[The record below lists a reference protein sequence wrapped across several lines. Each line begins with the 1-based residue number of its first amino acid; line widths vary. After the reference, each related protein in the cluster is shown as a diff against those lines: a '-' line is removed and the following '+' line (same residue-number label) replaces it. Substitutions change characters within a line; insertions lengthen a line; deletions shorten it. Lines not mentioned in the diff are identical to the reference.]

1 MPNRVNTTPPA
12 DGGVPVAADRTG
24 SVLAWVLDRSHE
36 ASARQ
41 VPALIEEAARRLGL
55 TGTRLYLTDLQQVR
69 LVALPQLAAER
80 PETAETAEADEQAEA
95 LDIDASLAGLAYRAQ
110 QVQTSRDRTTA
121 WVPMVDGVE
130 RVGVMRATGPALDEQ
145 DLEGCLALAA
155 LATLIVISK
164 STHNDLLVER
174 GRSRPMTL
182 QAELLWAFL
191 PPRTIG
197 TSQATSTAVLEP
209 AYDIGG
215 DAFDHNFS
223 DGGLH
228 LTLLD
233 AMGHDLA
240 AGGASAAGLAAC
252 RSTRRAGGDL
262 QDIATTIERTLRSWI
277 PDRLMTGILAHLD
290 TRRGEFAWINCGH
303 PPPLL
308 IRDGHVVPAALE
320 RPPQLPLGLGYHKDA
335 PPPLHRA
342 RLQPRDRVLLYS
354 DGVTEARSAT
364 GELFGEERLSDTVIR
379 SMASG
384 TTAPEALRRLILELL
399 THQDQRLHDDATIL
413 LCEWHPTA

>member
-1 MPNRVNTTPPA
+1 M
-12 DGGVPVAADRTG
+12 AAARTG
-24 SVLAWVLDRSHE
+24 AVLAWVLERSHE
-36 ASARQ
+36 VSARQ
-41 VPALIEEAARRLGL
+41 IPALIDEAARRLGL
-55 TGTRLYLTDLQQVR
+55 TGTCLYLADLQQVR
-69 LVALPQLAAER
+69 LVALPQLAADHPGTEQ
-80 PETAETAEADEQAEA
+80 TTDADERARA
-95 LDIDASLAGLAYRAQ
+95 LDIDGSLAGLAYRAQ
-110 QVQTSRDRTTA
+110 HLQLSRDRTTA

-130 RVGVMRATGPALDEQ
+130 RLGVMRATAPGLDAEALED
-145 DLEGCLALAA
+145 CRTLAA
-155 LATLIVISK
+155 LATLIVVSK
-164 STHNDLLVER
+164 STHHDLLVVR

-197 TSQATSTAVLEP
+197 TSQATSSAVLEP

-223 DGGLH
+223 DGLLH

-252 RSTRRAGGDL
+252 RATRRAGGGLEDV
-262 QDIATTIERTLRSWI
+262 ATTIERTLHQWV
-277 PDRLMTGILAHLD
+277 PDRLMTGILARLD
-290 TRRGEFAWINCGH
+290 THRGELAWINCGH

-320 RPPQLPLGLGYHKDA
+320 RPPQLPFGLGFHTEA
-335 PPPLHRA
+335 PPEAYRA

-354 DGVTEARSAT
+354 DGVTEARSAS
-364 GELFGEERLSDTVIR
+364 GALFGEERLTDTVIR

-384 TTAPEALRRLILELL
+384 STAPEALRRLILDLL

-413 LCEWHPTA
+413 LCEWHPTP

>member
-1 MPNRVNTTPPA
+1 MSP
-12 DGGVPVAADRTG
+12 VPADRTG
-24 SVLAWVLDRSHE
+24 AVLAWVLERSHE

-41 VPALIEEAARRLGL
+41 IPALIDRAARRLAL
-55 TGTRLYLTDLQQVR
+55 TGAHLYLADLQQAR
-69 LVALPQLAAER
+69 LVALPQLSADRPAAGQAER
-80 PETAETAEADEQAEA
+80 ADALAGA
-95 LDIDASLAGLAYRAQ
+95 LDIDASLAGLAYRTQ
-110 QVQTSRDRTTA
+110 RVQLSRDGTTA
-121 WVPMVDGVE
+121 WVPMVDGIE
-130 RVGVMRATGPALDEQ
+130 RIGVLRATGPQFDERDLDV
-145 DLEGCLALAA
+145 CRTLAS
-155 LATLIVISK
+155 LATLIVVSK
-164 STHNDLLVER
+164 STHNDLLVLR
-174 GRSRPMTL
+174 SRSRPMTL

-215 DAFDHNFS
+215 DAFDHSFS
-223 DGGLH
+223 DGLLH
-228 LTLLD
+228 LALLD

-252 RSTRRAGGDL
+252 RSTRRAGGGL
-262 QDIATTIERTLRSWI
+262 TDIAVAIERTLHQWI
-277 PDRLMTGILAHLD
+277 PDRLMTGILARLD
-290 TRRGEFAWINCGH
+290 THRGEFAWINCGH

-308 IRDGHVVPAALE
+308 IRDGHVLPAALE
-320 RPPQLPLGLGYHKDA
+320 RPAQLPLGLGFHTEA
-335 PPPLHRA
+335 PPPLHHA

-364 GELFGEERLSDTVIR
+364 GGLFGEDRLTDTVIR

-384 TTAPEALRRLILELL
+384 TTAPEALRRLVLDLL
-399 THQDQRLHDDATIL
+399 THQDQRLYDDATIL